1 MAPAD
6 PYTSPEN
13 DPPTPPHTS
22 HTLHIPRP
30 WQVLMKRHAKT
41 AYAFAAALA
50 VKGEPIG
57 DAELSHYFAAPGES
71 R

>member
-1 MAPAD
+1 
-6 PYTSPEN
+6 
-13 DPPTPPHTS
+13 
-22 HTLHIPRP
+22 
-30 WQVLMKRHAKT
+30 MKRHAKT

-57 DAELSHYFAAPGES
+57 DAELSHYFAAPGQSSNLSKSLIYVLLLISWLRHVE